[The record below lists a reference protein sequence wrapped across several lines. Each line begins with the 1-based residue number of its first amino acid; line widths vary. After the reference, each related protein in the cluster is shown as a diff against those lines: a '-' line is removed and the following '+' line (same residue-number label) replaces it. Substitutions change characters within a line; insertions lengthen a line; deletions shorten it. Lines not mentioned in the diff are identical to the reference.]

1 RQLDPHCFRP
11 TGLHREPSW
20 NPHSASSIRIDLTR
34 HYPWDSAE
42 PAERNLR
49 LPPRSELLSRSVA
62 SADTCELPFR
72 RHRGFQPSRVPLLAW
87 RKELHVWFPASALRL
102 WRQPE
107 HSPVEFRAPRPPRP
121 VAWQSA
127 FPLLGPAVLP
137 WTHQASPDSMPF

>member
-1 RQLDPHCFRP
+1 FRP
-11 TGLHREPSW
+11 TESHREPSW

-62 SADTCELPFR
+62 LADTYELPFQQ
-72 RHRGFQPSRVPLLAW
+72 HRGSQPSRVPLLAW
-87 RKELHVWFPASALRL
+87 RKEPHVWFPASALRL

-107 HSPVEFRAPRPPRP
+107 HSPVGFRAPWPPRLA
-121 VAWQSA
+121 AWQSA
-127 FPLLGPAVLP
+127 VRLRGPAVFL
-137 WTHQASPDSMPF
+137 WTPQASPDSMPF